1 MRYHDRTAPAE
12 ERISIDARRRQALT
26 TPVATRAAR
35 PQRDLTTGSPG
46 RHVLR
51 LALPSAAETALTQVV
66 TLIDIIWLGRLGG
79 VALSAATLGYTL
91 RLVLISPMMGLSVGG
106 MALVARHLGA
116 RNRAG
121 ADHAVMQSLLLL
133 VAFVLSL
140 SIVGWLLAPTLLR
153 WMGAEGALLS
163 ESVAYCR
170 VVFAGLLFME
180 MLPTMNGVIR
190 GAGHPEY
197 TLRSNL
203 VNVAVMAIAEPVLVL
218 GLGPVPALGVAGAA
232 WAVVLGSVAGVLV
245 QLVILV
251 RGSAGVAIHL
261 SDARPDLGTMRRIL
275 RIAMPTALQRLSPN
289 LANAVLLRIIAGLG
303 TDVLG
308 AYSVVS
314 RLFGFLQC
322 LSVGIGNAAATM
334 MGQNLGAGKP
344 ERAERATTISMWSA
358 LGASLAAYGLLNLAA
373 APILGLLLEEPA
385 VIAIAAQALLFTVLS
400 GSGFGWLQVVG
411 YALSGAGDAV
421 SPMAVN
427 MAALWLVQ
435 LPAAWALSGPLG
447 LGAIGV
453 WIGIALG
460 YLAGATVITLQFRRG
475 TWKTLTV

>member
-1 MRYHDRTAPAE
+1 
-12 ERISIDARRRQALT
+12 
-26 TPVATRAAR
+26 
-35 PQRDLTTGSPG
+35 
-46 RHVLR
+46 
-51 LALPSAAETALTQVV
+51 
-66 TLIDIIWLGRLGG
+66 
-79 VALSAATLGYTL
+79 
-91 RLVLISPMMGLSVGG
+91 
-106 MALVARHLGA
+106 
-116 RNRAG
+116 
-121 ADHAVMQSLLLL
+121 MQSLLLL

-190 GAGHPEY
+190 GAGHPS

-334 MGQNLGAGKP
+334 MGQRPRGQTKP
-344 ERAERATTISMWSA
+344 ERAEKRRRSA
-358 LGASLAAYGLLNLAA
+358 CG
-373 APILGLLLEEPA
+373 
-385 VIAIAAQALLFTVLS
+385 
-400 GSGFGWLQVVG
+400 
-411 YALSGAGDAV
+411 
-421 SPMAVN
+421 
-427 MAALWLVQ
+427 
-435 LPAAWALSGPLG
+435 
-447 LGAIGV
+447 
-453 WIGIALG
+453 
-460 YLAGATVITLQFRRG
+460 RRWERRWRP
-475 TWKTLTV
+475 TSC